1 MEIKTVWSVY
11 FSATGTTEKV
21 VTTLAKTVAQEL
33 GAQYQTFSFNLPKS
47 REDELTF
54 GPDDLVVM
62 GVPVYAGRVPNLLL
76 PYVRDKVKAQAP
88 WPSLWCSTATA
99 TLTTA

>member
-54 GPDDLVVM
+54 GP
-62 GVPVYAGRVPNLLL
+62 GRPGGHGRARLCRPRAQPAAALCV
-76 PYVRDKVKAQAP
+76 DKVKGPGRPGHPGGALRQP
-88 WPSLWCSTATA
+88 QL
-99 TLTTA
+99 